1 MYAVTRYRCVNASY
15 IYAKYTLIEH
25 SIHTLFTLVLISSEN
40 FHITHLF
47 NYILSKQINLFL
59 FIIMDYQLL

>member
-40 FHITHLF
+40 FHITRLF
-47 NYILSKQINLFL
+47 NY
-59 FIIMDYQLL
+59 YQNS